1 MDKNLNGTKLN
12 NDESGSV
19 SGNEGF
25 GITEDCIMKFIQNEN
40 LRYIINNIPAVRG
53 THKNIYLYKGDKNG
67 VSIHDN
73 LLKSIVENLSSLI
86 DMGSKNKT
94 RKYKE
99 SLMAFGYSC
108 GIIEDGYTYEISSSN
123 SSLNEVEKCLEEVLE
138 MMYNFFIN
146 SFKTV

>member
-1 MDKNLNGTKLN
+1 MGKNLNGTKLN
-12 NDESGSV
+12 NDKSSSV

-25 GITEDCIMKFIQNEN
+25 DTTEDYMMKFIQNEN
-40 LRYIINNIPAVRG
+40 LRYVTNNIPAARG
-53 THKNIYLYKGDKNG
+53 MSKSIYLYRRDKNG
-67 VSIHDN
+67 ITSIHDN

-108 GIIEDGYTYEISSSN
+108 GIIKGYTYKISSSN
-123 SSLNEVEKCLEEVLE
+123 SSLNEMEKCLEEVLE
-138 MMYNFFIN
+138 MMYSFFVC
-146 SFKTV
+146 K